1 MNMDDLY
8 YFQQVLNLGG
18 LPSPIGR
25 CDKVHAPSPPGSENL
40 EKWNDMKKKLHWS
53 YIYINKIIN
62 IKVSYDVYVINPY
75 YINIL
80 CLYINIMHT
89 SILFL

>member
-40 EKWNDMKKKLHWS
+40 EK
-53 YIYINKIIN
+53 
-62 IKVSYDVYVINPY
+62 
-75 YINIL
+75 
-80 CLYINIMHT
+80 
-89 SILFL
+89 